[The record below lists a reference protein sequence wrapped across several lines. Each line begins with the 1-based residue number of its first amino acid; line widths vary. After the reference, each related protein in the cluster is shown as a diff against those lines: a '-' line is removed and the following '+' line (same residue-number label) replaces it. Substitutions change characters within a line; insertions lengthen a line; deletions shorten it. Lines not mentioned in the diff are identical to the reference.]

1 MQVGRP
7 RSPVK
12 LKSIKGNFPIIIIT
26 TAVLYQAL
34 TMYTLHGFI
43 HCLQCAETFLVPSSP
58 RFKGVRNLV
67 PKREKKITCHRVATG
82 CTCPTPGGATHDI
95 IDLYVYYEYSLA
107 DGSKESSR
115 KTFSNWPET
124 ADKLAPEPLFCRPW
138 TTVPWNC
145 AVGWPWHSCRCG
157 PCRVNSF
164 PCIHPLGSVLAPE
177 ASTAADAGCPVAVFG
192 QSRMSVLW
200 YSLFTWEDANQGRH
214 VALSVFPSPIPGS
227 KMGGQRLGPLL
238 WALWALPP

>member
-1 MQVGRP
+1 MQAGRP

-12 LKSIKGNFPIIIIT
+12 LKSIKGNFPIIIIA

-58 RFKGVRNLV
+58 RFKGVRTLV
-67 PKREKKITCHRVATG
+67 PEREENHRSQSG
-82 CTCPTPGGATHDI
+82 YRLHLPSSRGRTHDV
-95 IDLYVYYEYSLA
+95 IDLYVYYEHSLA

-115 KTFSNWPET
+115 KTFSSWPET
-124 ADKLAPEPLFCRPW
+124 ADKLAPEPLFPRPW
-138 TTVPWNC
+138 STVPWSC

-157 PCRVNSF
+157 PCRVSSF
-164 PCIHPLGSVLAPE
+164 PCTHPLGSVRAPE
-177 ASTAADAGCPVAVFG
+177 ASTAADTGCPVAVFG

-227 KMGGQRLGPLL
+227 KMGGQRLGPPL